1 MVYSDFTLKDIKTRF
16 EIEIKEEQTLF
27 ADTSVN
33 VVPDFLNEL
42 LRNWVPLAHAIGTE
56 KARSEFIIAPILA
69 TIKQI
74 QTQRISLFSGVALNV
89 EPEQGLNGVCDF
101 ILSQSSEQLALTAP
115 LVMLVEAKNENMNAG
130 IPQCMAEMIAARL
143 FNERENTMIST
154 IYGCVTTGTVWKF
167 LDYRDKI
174 LRVDKEDYYIREVDK
189 LLGIFSFIMT
199 ENSINQTLTD
209 SGDG

>member
-1 MVYSDFTLKDIKTRF
+1 MAYSDFTLKDIKTRF
-16 EIEIKEEQTLF
+16 EIEIEEEQTLF
-27 ADTSVN
+27 ADASVN

-69 TIKQI
+69 TIKQ
-74 QTQRISLFSGVALNV
+74 TQRISLFSGVSLNV
-89 EPEQGLNGVCDF
+89 EPEKGLNGICDF
-101 ILSQSSEQLALTAP
+101 ILSLSSEQLALTAP
-115 LVMLVEAKNENMNAG
+115 LVMLVEAKNENINAG

-143 FNERENTMIST
+143 FNKRENTMIST

-167 LDYRDKI
+167 LDYRDKT

-189 LLGIFSFIMT
+189 LLGIFSLIMT
-199 ENSINQTLTD
+199 ESSIN
-209 SGDG
+209 

>member
-1 MVYSDFTLKDIKTRF
+1 M
-16 EIEIKEEQTLF
+16 
-27 ADTSVN
+27 
-33 VVPDFLNEL
+33 
-42 LRNWVPLAHAIGTE
+42 
-56 KARSEFIIAPILA
+56 
-69 TIKQI
+69 
-74 QTQRISLFSGVALNV
+74 ALNV

-115 LVMLVEAKNENMNAG
+115 PVMLVEAKNENINAC

-167 LDYRDKI
+167 LDYQGKI

-209 SGDG
+209 SVDG

>member
-1 MVYSDFTLKDIKTRF
+1 MAYSDFTLKDIKTNF
-16 EIEIKEEQTLF
+16 EVKIEEEQALF
-27 ADTSVN
+27 ADTPVN
-33 VVPDFLNEL
+33 VVPDFLSEL
-42 LRNWVPLAHAIGTE
+42 LKNWVPLAHAIGTE

-69 TIKQI
+69 SVKQA
-74 QTQRISLFSGVALNV
+74 QRISLFSGVSLNV

-143 FNERENTMIST
+143 FNERENTTIST

-174 LRVDKEDYYIREVDK
+174 LRVDKDDYYIREVDK
-189 LLGIFSFIMT
+189 LLGIFSVIMT
-199 ENSINQTLTD
+199 ENSINQT
-209 SGDG
+209 